1 MNTSSR
7 NEYDSTNYY
16 QGDDEEEE
24 TRQVEGQIDETETKM
39 SIMFH
44 NGRLACC
51 YYDSDKKCL
60 FYLKD
65 LQETEKFELVG
76 LLIEDVRPRLVVTS
90 DKCDLRFLNFL
101 RARLEYNDS
110 TNDNRDFFNSQL
122 TQQDAPLK
130 RLRILPNRDFDYEA
144 ARERIF
150 SLDTIIGIRLL

>member
-7 NEYDSTNYY
+7 NEYDSNYY
-16 QGDDEEEE
+16 QDDDGEEE

-51 YYDSDKKCL
+51 YYDSEKKCL

-101 RARLEYNDS
+101 RARLEFNDAA
-110 TNDNRDFFNSQL
+110 NDNRDFFNSQ
-122 TQQDAPLK
+122 QEAPLK
-130 RLRILPNRDFDYEA
+130 RLKILPNRDFDYEA